1 MEQSDQKLNKEK
13 FMEARD
19 WSSSQGQPDFT
30 SGDPEVDAAKRVK
43 KLIIE
48 KSLTVSELSK
58 RTGYSISYVSM
69 VINGRRKN
77 REVRDAIARALER
90 NSQEL
95 WVGC

>member
-1 MEQSDQKLNKEK
+1 
-13 FMEARD
+13 MEARD
-19 WSSSQGQPDFT
+19 WSVPSNPVEEVVMR
-30 SGDPEVDAAKRVK
+30 DPQADAAKRVK

-90 NSQEL
+90 SSQEL

>member
-1 MEQSDQKLNKEK
+1 
-13 FMEARD
+13 MEARN
-19 WSSSQGQPDFT
+19 WSYQPVVEEIPQR
-30 SGDPEVDAAKRVK
+30 DPEADAAKRVK

-90 NSQEL
+90 TPQEL